1 MAPEPFRSAFS
12 EALPSTLPPS
22 LLLPPPQFKR
32 THWREHYAPS
42 CPLEGRGGFD
52 PPRPRRAFKDSGG
65 GGEGFCP
72 PKTPARSERRGGCH
86 VSQTRGE
93 PRKTR
98 GNHLFKDSHRKG
110 GVIFLKTHKR
120 GSVPQ
125 TSSDPADLPTLKTK
139 DAITMKHVC
148 TIAAKPCRCV
158 CLCVCISMRVQGKG
172 GKGARGEAGGV
183 WEGEGARGG
192 GRRAATGRIQCA
204 SSQQARWQ
212 ILLSIYLLPRLLAHQ
227 RERRTQAQAGTS
239 ILTRTRKGK
248 RMCVCGRGRERAPGV
263 PEQNE
268 YQRSD

>member
-1 MAPEPFRSAFS
+1 M
-12 EALPSTLPPS
+12 
-22 LLLPPPQFKR
+22 
-32 THWREHYAPS
+32 
-42 CPLEGRGGFD
+42 
-52 PPRPRRAFKDSGG
+52 
-65 GGEGFCP
+65 
-72 PKTPARSERRGGCH
+72 
-86 VSQTRGE
+86 SQTRGE

-192 GRRAATGRIQCA
+192 GREGRETGGDRPHTMCIIAASALANTLEYLPFAEVACASARAPHTSTGRH
-204 SSQQARWQ
+204 
-212 ILLSIYLLPRLLAHQ
+212 IYPHTYAQ
-227 RERRTQAQAGTS
+227 REAHVRLRPRARARPGRTGA
-239 ILTRTRKGK
+239 
-248 RMCVCGRGRERAPGV
+248 E
-263 PEQNE
+263 
-268 YQRSD
+268 